1 MNSPGCYP
9 FDWTTTFLPRSP
21 FPRVLP
27 SWCMSRAGALILA
40 HDYCICLIGNF
51 WIFISLAKISQQS
64 RALPTKSSLPC
75 CLLAL
80 QTKSTPCL
88 LSLLPSFIHTDL
100 SHINLFTSHPVLAS
114 LLLGWPELTQGVV
127 LRAEDLKLT
136 RQSFNLQKD
145 FIFFC
150 FIYDLMPFSQIIS
163 PSPSPT
169 ESKRLFYTSVS
180 LLLSRM
186 QGYCYHLSKF
196 HMEYKGCC

>member
-136 RQSFNLQKD
+136 RQSFNLQRD
-145 FIFFC
+145 FIYFF
-150 FIYDLMPFSQIIS
+150 
-163 PSPSPT
+163 
-169 ESKRLFYTSVS
+169 LFHIWFNAILPNHLTLSLSHRVQKTVLYISVS
-180 LLLSRM
+180 FAVSYAGLLLPS
-186 QGYCYHLSKF
+186 F
-196 HMEYKGCC
+196 

>member
-88 LSLLPSFIHTDL
+88 LSPLPSFIHTDL

-136 RQSFNLQKD
+136 RQSFNLQRD
-145 FIFFC
+145 FIYFF
-150 FIYDLMPFSQIIS
+150 
-163 PSPSPT
+163 
-169 ESKRLFYTSVS
+169 LFHIWFNAILPNHLTLSLSHRVQKTVLYISVS
-180 LLLSRM
+180 FAVSYAGLLLPS
-186 QGYCYHLSKF
+186 F
-196 HMEYKGCC
+196 

>member
-88 LSLLPSFIHTDL
+88 LSPLPSFIHTDL

-136 RQSFNLQKD
+136 RQSFNLQRD
-145 FIFFC
+145 FIYFF
-150 FIYDLMPFSQIIS
+150 
-163 PSPSPT
+163 
-169 ESKRLFYTSVS
+169 LFHIWFNAILPNHLTLSLSHRVQKTVLYISVS
-180 LLLSRM
+180 FAVSYAGLLQPS
-186 QGYCYHLSKF
+186 F
-196 HMEYKGCC
+196 